1 MRLKDKL
8 NIILV
13 FAGGCLCG
21 CGDYGRLASDAA
33 DSPVR
38 VAIAVGE
45 GSPTRTSYNVENKQF
60 EWNDGDA
67 VAVWARS
74 SSGSYA
80 LDGQPFSLMAAG
92 ANRSLAYFTS
102 TLPSPM
108 DEGTYSYYVAYPS
121 PESKDGTVA
130 RFTVPAVQDGAAS
143 DGVDIIVAEPV
154 SGPALSPIEEAS
166 PISPAS
172 SVSVRMKHL
181 LHFLRFYIPEGKN
194 YLGEP
199 VTRIEFS
206 MPRPSVG
213 KVVVD
218 VTDPAS
224 AALEEGSN
232 AVVLD
237 LAEPLDEY
245 GFAVAGIFPPSVAY
259 TSSDRM
265 EATVYSESKWAEL
278 NPVPLTGR
286 TFSAGHLTPVPLR
299 FTNVN
304 TLFKLKFTLA
314 SNKLGEDPQSIRLS
328 LPKGT
333 NWPGSA
339 SNVLEFT
346 GKHDGAVLVGDT
358 FVLETKDGEAFKT
371 LSSKELTVVYESESA
386 IVSQVLTIADLSS
399 VSSAVCSLDCPY
411 LFFEDFSEVE
421 GISSYDGYSQSNPG
435 SRSPVSFL
443 NGWSAAR
450 FGTEAG
456 TSLRLACRRETSAD
470 YPARADSPFL
480 SGLKEGV
487 TVGLDVSFDYSMDRD
502 GYGFIVSAPDISQ
515 TVHIGYITT
524 PDNLKSG
531 DDTGDFQ
538 DSFIVNETGGSY
550 TNIGHSY
557 SARLTNVKAP
567 MRISWRTTPEHK
579 AGTSNNTC
587 WLYIDNIKVKITK

>member
-1 MRLKDKL
+1 MRLKEKL
-8 NIILV
+8 NIFLV
-13 FAGGCLCG
+13 LAGGCLCG
-21 CGDYGRLASDAA
+21 CGDYGRLESDTAEA
-33 DSPVR
+33 PAK

-45 GSPTRTSYNVENKQF
+45 GTGTRTSYNDENKQF
-60 EWNDGDA
+60 EWNAGDA
-67 VAVWARS
+67 VAVWAKS

-80 LDGQPFSLMAAG
+80 LDGRLFSLMAAG
-92 ANRSLAYFTS
+92 SNRSSAYFTS

-108 DEGTYSYYVAYPS
+108 DEGTYSYYVVYPS

-130 RFTVPAVQDGAAS
+130 RFTLPAVQDGTAS

-166 PISPAS
+166 PITPAS

-181 LHFLRFYIPEGKN
+181 LHFLRFYIPEGSN

-206 MPRPSVG
+206 MPRPAVG
-213 KVVVD
+213 KVIVD
-218 VTDPAS
+218 VADPSS
-224 AALEEGSN
+224 ATLGDGTNSI
-232 AVVLD
+232 VLD
-237 LAEPLDEY
+237 LAEPLDES
-245 GFAVAGIFPPSVAY
+245 GSAVAGIFPPSVAY

-265 EATVYSESKWAEL
+265 EATVYSENKWAEL

-286 TFSAGHLTPVPLR
+286 TFAAGHLTPVPLR
-299 FTNVN
+299 LANVN

-314 SNKLGEDPQSIRLS
+314 SNNLGEDPRSIRLS
-328 LPKGT
+328 LPEGI
-333 NWPGSA
+333 NWPEST

-346 GKHDGAVLVGDT
+346 GKHDGTVLVGDT
-358 FVLETKDGEAFKT
+358 FVFETKDEDAFKA
-371 LSSKELTVVYESESA
+371 LSSKELSVVYESESA
-386 IVSQVLTIADLSS
+386 IVSEMLTIADLTS
-399 VSSAVCSLDCPY
+399 VSSSVCPLDCPY
-411 LFFEDFSEVE
+411 LFFEDFSGVE
-421 GISSYDGYSQSNPG
+421 GISSYDEYSQSNLG
-435 SRSPVSFL
+435 SKSPVSFL

-487 TVGLDVSFDYSMDRD
+487 AVGLDVSFDYSMDRE
-502 GYGFIVSAPDISQ
+502 GYGFIVSAPEISQ

-567 MRISWRTTPEHK
+567 LRISWRTTPEHK

-587 WLYIDNIKVKITK
+587 WLYMDNIKVKITK